1 MFELDIDAA
10 NRKLSEF
17 SYDLLR
23 DKDGLSLRPYQI
35 EALEKTEAAVIRGG
49 KAALLEMAAGT
60 GKPAYCRVLYTAF

>member
-1 MFELDIDAA
+1 MLELDIDAA

-35 EALEKTEAAVIRGG
+35 EAIEKTEAAVV
-49 KAALLEMAAGT
+49 KDEQTALLEMAAGT